1 MKAIGDANSPR
12 GLAMSGRQ
20 SPWGGGNDGNSGSGS
35 EGPEDGSQSGSG
47 DSSEPERPVT
57 GDTESDAEGR
67 GAKGAGPRGDNA
79 PPSPDGGPERA
90 PERPGDKNGPRN
102 PWLPSGDTP
111 PRRSA
116 GLDDIFRPREPRR
129 SGGSGGGG
137 GFGPGGFPN
146 LPRRADGKSWL
157 PLGIG
162 VAVVALLAMSS
173 VHMLGPKE
181 QGIVT
186 RLGGYSR
193 TIDSGL
199 SLTLPWPLEA
209 VDVQDVRSFNVY
221 SIPDGE
227 GEKLMLTSDKNL
239 VDLSYLV
246 RWNIKNLKDYT
257 FRLADP
263 KETVREVAEAAM
275 RASIAQISLNDALS
289 GAGRAVVEQDVR
301 ERTQRIL
308 DSYRAGVA
316 IQGVEVKKAD
326 PPAKTREAFDQVN
339 VAQQEADRDRS
350 KARAWAQQT
359 MARAQGAAASFDKVY
374 EQYKLA
380 PEVTRR
386 RMYYETMESV
396 LRDNDVVV
404 SDSKNMTSYLPLPEV
419 KRRAPASDET
429 VVTVPADSVPVAP
442 AAKGGQ

>member
-1 MKAIGDANSPR
+1 MT
-12 GLAMSGRQ
+12 GRQ
-20 SPWGGGNDGNSGSGS
+20 SPWGGGNDGNSGEGSESGS
-35 EGPEDGSQSGSG
+35 ESGPGEGAGEPEHG
-47 DSSEPERPVT
+47 DSPEQP
-57 GDTESDAEGR
+57 SD
-67 GAKGAGPRGDNA
+67 
-79 PPSPDGGPERA
+79 
-90 PERPGDKNGPRN
+90 RPGDRGDKKGPRN
-102 PWLPSGDTP
+102 PWLPSGTTP

-116 GLDDIFRPREPRR
+116 GLDEIFRPREPRR
-129 SGGSGGGG
+129 SGGGG
-137 GFGPGGFPN
+137 GFGSGGGFPN
-146 LPRRADGKSWL
+146 LPRRPDGSSWL

-162 VAVVALLAMSS
+162 AAVVALLAISS

-186 RLGGYSR
+186 TLGGYSR

-209 VDVQDVRSFNVY
+209 VDVTDVRSFNVY

-246 RWNIKNLKDYT
+246 RWNIKNLKDYNY
-257 FRLADP
+257 RLADP
-263 KETVREVAEAAM
+263 DETVREVAEAAM

-289 GAGRAVVEQDVR
+289 GAGRAAVEQDVR
-301 ERTQRIL
+301 DRTQRIL
-308 DSYRAGVA
+308 DVYRSGVS
-316 IQGVEVKKAD
+316 IQGVEIKKAD

-350 KARAWAQQT
+350 KARAWAQQAL
-359 MARAQGAAASFDKVY
+359 ARAQGAAASFDKVY

-380 PEVTRR
+380 PDVTRR

-419 KRRAPASDET
+419 RRRAPASDET
-429 VVTVPADSVPVAP
+429 VVTVPAAPGSATGAAP
-442 AAKGGQ
+442 ATKGGQ

>member
-1 MKAIGDANSPR
+1 MKAIGDAISPE

-20 SPWGGGNDGNSGSGS
+20 SPWGGGGNSDGGSPGDS
-35 EGPEDGSQSGSG
+35 GGEPDKSAPEDGEEKDGG
-47 DSSEPERPVT
+47 KSESPDRKPEERPA
-57 GDTESDAEGR
+57 D
-67 GAKGAGPRGDNA
+67 
-79 PPSPDGGPERA
+79 
-90 PERPGDKNGPRN
+90 RPGDRKGGPRN

-116 GLDDIFRPREPRR
+116 GLDDIFRPRDPRR
-129 SGGSGGGG
+129 PSGGGGGG
-137 GFGPGGFPN
+137 GFGGGFPN
-146 LPRRADGKSWL
+146 IPRRPDGKSWL
-157 PLGIG
+157 PLGFG
-162 VAVVALLAMSS
+162 VAVVAVLGISM
-173 VHMLGPKE
+173 VHMLGPKD

-199 SLTLPWPLEA
+199 SLTLPWPIES
-209 VDVQDVRSFNVY
+209 VDVTDVRSFNVD

-246 RWNIKNLKDYT
+246 RWNIKNLKDYN
-257 FRLADP
+257 FRLTDP

-275 RASIAQISLNDALS
+275 RASIAQVTLNQALS
-289 GAGRAVVEQDVR
+289 GAGRAAVEQDVR

-308 DSYRAGVA
+308 DQYRAGVS
-316 IQGVEVKKAD
+316 IQGVEIKKAD

-359 MARAQGAAASFDKVY
+359 LARAQGASASFDKVY

-404 SDSKNMTSYLPLPEV
+404 SDSSNMTSYLPLPEV
-419 KRRAPASDET
+419 KRRPRASDET
-429 VVTVPADSVPVAP
+429 VVTVPAGTATGTATATP

>member
-1 MKAIGDANSPR
+1 
-12 GLAMSGRQ
+12 MSGRQ
-20 SPWGGGNDGNSGSGS
+20 SPWGGDGGNSGDGPREGS
-35 EGPEDGSQSGSG
+35 EGGSG
-47 DSSEPERPVT
+47 DGPAGSSGEGHDGGSDEGAS
-57 GDTESDAEGR
+57 GDGEA
-67 GAKGAGPRGDNA
+67 AKGPRGEI
-79 PPSPDGGPERA
+79 PP
-90 PERPGDKNGPRN
+90 RPSDRPADKKGPRN

-129 SGGSGGGG
+129 TSGGGGG
-137 GFGPGGFPN
+137 GFGPGGGFPN
-146 LPRRADGKSWL
+146 IPRRADGKSWL

-173 VHMLGPKE
+173 VHMLGPKD

-199 SLTLPWPLEA
+199 SLSLPWPIEA
-209 VDVQDVRSFNVY
+209 VDVSDVRSFKVY
-221 SIPDGE
+221 SIPDGD

-246 RWNIKNLKDYT
+246 RWNIKNLKDYSY
-257 FRLADP
+257 RLADP
-263 KETVREVAEAAM
+263 EETVREVAEAAM
-275 RASIAQISLNDALS
+275 RASIAQVTLNQALS
-289 GAGRAVVEQDVR
+289 GAGRATVEQDVR

-308 DSYRAGVA
+308 DYYRSGVS

-359 MARAQGAAASFDKVY
+359 LARAQGAAASFDKVY

-386 RMYYETMESV
+386 RMYYETMEGV

-419 KRRAPASDET
+419 RRRPPASDET
-429 VVTVPADSVPVAP
+429 VVTVPAGP
-442 AAKGGQ
+442 AAASATPATKGGQ

>member
-1 MKAIGDANSPR
+1 
-12 GLAMSGRQ
+12 MSGRQ
-20 SPWGGGNDGNSGSGS
+20 SPWGGGNSG
-35 EGPEDGSQSGSG
+35 GSG
-47 DSSEPERPVT
+47 DEPEKTGPEQT
-57 GDTESDAEGR
+57 GDEESSSREG
-67 GAKGAGPRGDNA
+67 GEAQGE
-79 PPSPDGGPERA
+79 SPDRKPE
-90 PERPGDKNGPRN
+90 ERPADRKGPRN
-102 PWLPSGDTP
+102 PWLPSGDAP

-116 GLDDIFRPREPRR
+116 GLDDIFRPRDPRR
-129 SGGSGGGG
+129 PGGGGGG
-137 GFGPGGFPN
+137 GFGGGFPN
-146 LPRRADGKSWL
+146 IPRRPDGKSWL

-162 VAVVALLAMSS
+162 AAVVALLGISM
-173 VHMLGPKE
+173 VHMLGPKD

-199 SLTLPWPLEA
+199 SLTLPWPIES
-209 VDVQDVRSFNVY
+209 VDVTDVRSFNVY

-246 RWNIKNLKDYT
+246 RWNIKNLKEYSY
-257 FRLADP
+257 RLADP
-263 KETVREVAEAAM
+263 DETVREVAEAAM
-275 RASIAQISLNDALS
+275 RASIAQITLNEALS
-289 GAGRAVVEQDVR
+289 GAGRAAVEQDVR
-301 ERTQRIL
+301 DRTQRIL
-308 DSYRAGVA
+308 DQYHAGVS
-316 IQGVEVKKAD
+316 IQGVEIKKAD

-359 MARAQGAAASFDKVY
+359 LARAQGASASFDKVY

-404 SDSKNMTSYLPLPEV
+404 SDSSNMTSYLPLPEV
-419 KRRAPASDET
+419 KRRPRASDET
-429 VVTVPADSVPVAP
+429 VVTVPAGTGAATGTGNATG

>member
-1 MKAIGDANSPR
+1 MT
-12 GLAMSGRQ
+12 GRQ
-20 SPWGGGNDGNSGSGS
+20 SPWGGGNDGNSGEGSESGS
-35 EGPEDGSQSGSG
+35 ESGPGEGAGEPEHG
-47 DSSEPERPVT
+47 DSPEQP
-57 GDTESDAEGR
+57 SD
-67 GAKGAGPRGDNA
+67 
-79 PPSPDGGPERA
+79 
-90 PERPGDKNGPRN
+90 RPGDRGDKKGPRN
-102 PWLPSGDTP
+102 PWLPSGTTP

-116 GLDDIFRPREPRR
+116 GLDEIFRPREPRR
-129 SGGSGGGG
+129 SGGGG
-137 GFGPGGFPN
+137 GFGSGGGFPN
-146 LPRRADGKSWL
+146 LPRRPDGSSWL

-162 VAVVALLAMSS
+162 AAVVALLAISS

-186 RLGGYSR
+186 TLGGYSR

-209 VDVQDVRSFNVY
+209 VDVTDVRSFNVY

-246 RWNIKNLKDYT
+246 RWNIKNLKDYNY
-257 FRLADP
+257 RLADP
-263 KETVREVAEAAM
+263 DETVREVAEAAM

-289 GAGRAVVEQDVR
+289 GAGRAAVEQDVR
-301 ERTQRIL
+301 DRTQRIL
-308 DSYRAGVA
+308 DVYRSGVS
-316 IQGVEVKKAD
+316 IQGVEIKKAD

-350 KARAWAQQT
+350 KARAWAQQAL
-359 MARAQGAAASFDKVY
+359 ARAQGAAASFDKVY

-380 PEVTRR
+380 PDVTRR

-419 KRRAPASDET
+419 RRRAPASDET
-429 VVTVPADSVPVAP
+429 VVTVPAAQGSATGAAP
-442 AAKGGQ
+442 ATKGGQ

>member
-1 MKAIGDANSPR
+1 MT
-12 GLAMSGRQ
+12 GRQ
-20 SPWGGGNDGNSGSGS
+20 SPWGGGNDGNSGEGSESGS
-35 EGPEDGSQSGSG
+35 ESSPGEGAGEPEHG
-47 DSSEPERPVT
+47 DSPEQP
-57 GDTESDAEGR
+57 SD
-67 GAKGAGPRGDNA
+67 
-79 PPSPDGGPERA
+79 
-90 PERPGDKNGPRN
+90 RPGDRGDKKGPRN
-102 PWLPSGDTP
+102 PWLPSGTTP

-116 GLDDIFRPREPRR
+116 GLDEIFRPREPRR
-129 SGGSGGGG
+129 SGGGG
-137 GFGPGGFPN
+137 GFGSGGGFPN
-146 LPRRADGKSWL
+146 LPRRPDGSSWL

-162 VAVVALLAMSS
+162 AAVVALLAISS

-186 RLGGYSR
+186 TLGGYSR

-209 VDVQDVRSFNVY
+209 VDVTDVRSFNVY

-246 RWNIKNLKDYT
+246 RWNIKNLKDYNY
-257 FRLADP
+257 RLADP
-263 KETVREVAEAAM
+263 DETVREVAEAAM

-289 GAGRAVVEQDVR
+289 GAGRAAVEQDVR
-301 ERTQRIL
+301 DRTQRIL
-308 DSYRAGVA
+308 DVYRSGVS
-316 IQGVEVKKAD
+316 IQGVEIKKAD

-350 KARAWAQQT
+350 KARAWAQQAL
-359 MARAQGAAASFDKVY
+359 ARAQGAAASFDKVY

-380 PEVTRR
+380 PDVTRR

-419 KRRAPASDET
+419 RRRAPASDET
-429 VVTVPADSVPVAP
+429 VVTVPAAQGSATGAAP
-442 AAKGGQ
+442 ATKGGQ

>member
-1 MKAIGDANSPR
+1 MT
-12 GLAMSGRQ
+12 GRQ
-20 SPWGGGNDGNSGSGS
+20 SPWGGGNDGNSGEGSESGS
-35 EGPEDGSQSGSG
+35 ESGPGQGAGEPEHG
-47 DSSEPERPVT
+47 DSPEQP
-57 GDTESDAEGR
+57 SD
-67 GAKGAGPRGDNA
+67 
-79 PPSPDGGPERA
+79 
-90 PERPGDKNGPRN
+90 RPGDRGDKKGPRN
-102 PWLPSGDTP
+102 PWLPSGTTP

-116 GLDDIFRPREPRR
+116 GLDEIFRPREPRR
-129 SGGSGGGG
+129 SGGGG
-137 GFGPGGFPN
+137 GFGSGGGFPN
-146 LPRRADGKSWL
+146 LPRRPDGSSWL

-162 VAVVALLAMSS
+162 AAVVALLAISS

-186 RLGGYSR
+186 TLGGYSR

-209 VDVQDVRSFNVY
+209 VDVTDVRSFNVY

-246 RWNIKNLKDYT
+246 RWNIKNLKDYNY
-257 FRLADP
+257 RLADP
-263 KETVREVAEAAM
+263 DETVREVAEAAM

-289 GAGRAVVEQDVR
+289 GAGRAAVEQDVR
-301 ERTQRIL
+301 DRTQRIL
-308 DSYRAGVA
+308 DVYRSGVS
-316 IQGVEVKKAD
+316 IQGVEIKKAD

-350 KARAWAQQT
+350 KARAWAQQAL
-359 MARAQGAAASFDKVY
+359 ARAQGAAASFDKVY

-380 PEVTRR
+380 PDVTRR

-419 KRRAPASDET
+419 RRRAPASDET
-429 VVTVPADSVPVAP
+429 VVTVPAAQGSATGAAP
-442 AAKGGQ
+442 ATKGGQ

>member
-1 MKAIGDANSPR
+1 MKAIGDAISPE

-20 SPWGGGNDGNSGSGS
+20 SPWGGGNSDGGNSG
-35 EGPEDGSQSGSG
+35 GPGDEPEKTAPEQQGDEDGSGQEG
-47 DSSEPERPVT
+47 
-57 GDTESDAEGR
+57 GDTKGEG
-67 GAKGAGPRGDNA
+67 
-79 PPSPDGGPERA
+79 PDRKPED
-90 PERPGDKNGPRN
+90 RPADRKGPRN

-116 GLDDIFRPREPRR
+116 GLDDIFRPRDPRR
-129 SGGSGGGG
+129 PSGGGGGG
-137 GFGPGGFPN
+137 GFGGGFPN
-146 LPRRADGKSWL
+146 IPRRPDGKSWL

-162 VAVVALLAMSS
+162 VAVVAVLGISM
-173 VHMLGPKE
+173 VHMLGPKD

-199 SLTLPWPLEA
+199 SLTLPWPIES
-209 VDVQDVRSFNVY
+209 VDVTDVRSFNVY

-246 RWNIKNLKDYT
+246 RWNIKNLKEYSY
-257 FRLADP
+257 RLADP
-263 KETVREVAEAAM
+263 DETVREVAEAAM
-275 RASIAQISLNDALS
+275 RASIAQITLNEALS
-289 GAGRAVVEQDVR
+289 GAGRAAVEQDVR

-308 DSYRAGVA
+308 DQYHAGVS
-316 IQGVEVKKAD
+316 IQGVEIKKAD

-359 MARAQGAAASFDKVY
+359 LARAQGASASFDKVY

-404 SDSKNMTSYLPLPEV
+404 SDSSNMTSYLPLPEV
-419 KRRAPASDET
+419 KRRPRASDET
-429 VVTVPADSVPVAP
+429 VVTVPAGTGAATGTATGSATP

>member
-1 MKAIGDANSPR
+1 MT
-12 GLAMSGRQ
+12 GRQ
-20 SPWGGGNDGNSGSGS
+20 SPWGGGNDGNSGEGSESGS
-35 EGPEDGSQSGSG
+35 ESGPSDGAGEPGHGEAPEAGPESGW
-47 DSSEPERPVT
+47 P
-57 GDTESDAEGR
+57 
-67 GAKGAGPRGDNA
+67 AKGREPRGD
-79 PPSPDGGPERA
+79 SPEQPAD
-90 PERPGDKNGPRN
+90 RPGDKGDRGDKKGPRN
-102 PWLPSGDTP
+102 PWLPSSDTP

-116 GLDDIFRPREPRR
+116 GLDEIFRPREPRR
-129 SGGSGGGG
+129 SGGGG
-137 GFGPGGFPN
+137 GFGSGGGFPN
-146 LPRRADGKSWL
+146 LPRRPDGSSWL

-162 VAVVALLAMSS
+162 AAVVALLAISS

-186 RLGGYSR
+186 TLGGYSR

-209 VDVQDVRSFNVY
+209 VDVTDVRSFNVY

-246 RWNIKNLKDYT
+246 RWNIKNLKDYNY
-257 FRLADP
+257 RLADP
-263 KETVREVAEAAM
+263 DETVREVAEAAM

-289 GAGRAVVEQDVR
+289 GAGRAAVEQDVR
-301 ERTQRIL
+301 DRTQRIL
-308 DSYRAGVA
+308 DVYRSGVS
-316 IQGVEVKKAD
+316 IQGVEIKKAD

-350 KARAWAQQT
+350 KARAWAQQAL
-359 MARAQGAAASFDKVY
+359 ARAQGAAASFDKVY

-380 PEVTRR
+380 PDVTRR

-419 KRRAPASDET
+419 RRRAPASDET
-429 VVTVPADSVPVAP
+429 VVTVPAAQGSAAGAAP
-442 AAKGGQ
+442 ATKGGQ

>member
-1 MKAIGDANSPR
+1 MT
-12 GLAMSGRQ
+12 GRQ
-20 SPWGGGNDGNSGSGS
+20 SPWGGGNDGNSGEGSESGS
-35 EGPEDGSQSGSG
+35 ESGPREGAGEPEHG
-47 DSSEPERPVT
+47 DSPEQP
-57 GDTESDAEGR
+57 SD
-67 GAKGAGPRGDNA
+67 
-79 PPSPDGGPERA
+79 
-90 PERPGDKNGPRN
+90 RPGDRGDKKGPRN
-102 PWLPSGDTP
+102 PWLPSGTTP

-116 GLDDIFRPREPRR
+116 GLDEIFRPREPRR
-129 SGGSGGGG
+129 SGGGG
-137 GFGPGGFPN
+137 GFGSGGGFPN
-146 LPRRADGKSWL
+146 LPRRPDGSSWL

-162 VAVVALLAMSS
+162 AAVVALLAISS

-186 RLGGYSR
+186 TLGGYSR

-209 VDVQDVRSFNVY
+209 VDVTDVRSFNVY

-246 RWNIKNLKDYT
+246 RWNIKNLKDYNY
-257 FRLADP
+257 RLADP
-263 KETVREVAEAAM
+263 DETVREVAEAAM

-289 GAGRAVVEQDVR
+289 GAGRAAVEQDVR
-301 ERTQRIL
+301 DRTQRIL
-308 DSYRAGVA
+308 DVYRSGVS
-316 IQGVEVKKAD
+316 IQGVEIKKAD

-350 KARAWAQQT
+350 KARAWAQQAL
-359 MARAQGAAASFDKVY
+359 ARAQGAAASFDKVY

-380 PEVTRR
+380 PDVTRR

-419 KRRAPASDET
+419 RRRAPANDET
-429 VVTVPADSVPVAP
+429 VVTVPAAQGSATGAAP
-442 AAKGGQ
+442 ATKGGQ